1 LHNPQENSRLK
12 KCMLMAAVA
21 YNMKKLM
28 NYKDPKVFAM
38 VKSIKQKQEKRIQ
51 IFVVP
56 LSAAIEHYNHRFSLQ
71 N

>member
-1 LHNPQENSRLK
+1 
-12 KCMLMAAVA
+12 MLMAAVA

-56 LSAAIEHYNHRFSLQ
+56 LSAASVSSFELIRQ
-71 N
+71 